1 VPLGEQAEPLVQGS
15 VLLTCRQPV
24 TGSQLSVVQTLPSL
38 QLAAG
43 PPLQVPPPHVSFVV
57 QAFPSLQGFE
67 LFVCTHPLAGSHE
80 SVVHGLPSLQFGAG
94 PPLQVPP
101 PQVSPVVQ
109 AFPSLQ
115 GFVLSVWTQ
124 PLPGSHESFVHGL
137 WSSHSAAGPPLQVPP
152 PQVSPVVQA
161 FPSSQGSALLTWAQ
175 PLTGSHESVVH
186 RLASLQFGAGPP
198 LQVPPPHVSLVVQA
212 FPSLQ
217 GFVLLL

>member
-1 VPLGEQAEPLVQGS
+1 
-15 VLLTCRQPV
+15 
-24 TGSQLSVVQTLPSL
+24 LPSS
-38 QLAAG
+38 QFG
-43 PPLQVPPPHVSFVV
+43 EDPPLHVPPPQVSFVV

-67 LFVCTHPLAGSHE
+67 LLACTHPFPGSHE
-80 SVVHGLPSLQFGAG
+80 SVVHGLASLQFAAGPALQVPPPQVSPVVQALPSLQALVLLVWTQPLPGSHESFVHGLLSSQFGAG

-109 AFPSLQ
+109 AL
-115 GFVLSVWTQ
+115 
-124 PLPGSHESFVHGL
+124 
-137 WSSHSAAGPPLQVPP
+137 
-152 PQVSPVVQA
+152 
-161 FPSSQGSALLTWAQ
+161 PSSQGSALLTWAQ

-198 LQVPPPHVSLVVQA
+198 LQVPPPQVSLVVQA